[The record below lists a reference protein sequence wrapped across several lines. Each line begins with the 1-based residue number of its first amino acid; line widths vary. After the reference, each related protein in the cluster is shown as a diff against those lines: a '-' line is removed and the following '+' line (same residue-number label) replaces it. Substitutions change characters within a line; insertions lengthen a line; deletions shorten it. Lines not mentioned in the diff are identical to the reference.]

1 MCIRDRDQPMAS
13 LPVAPQ
19 TGNQLRSA
27 PVSFIVSLFRVIY
40 ASSNPYTRTARHNAG
55 AANPEHKGL

>member
-1 MCIRDRDQPMAS
+1 MAS